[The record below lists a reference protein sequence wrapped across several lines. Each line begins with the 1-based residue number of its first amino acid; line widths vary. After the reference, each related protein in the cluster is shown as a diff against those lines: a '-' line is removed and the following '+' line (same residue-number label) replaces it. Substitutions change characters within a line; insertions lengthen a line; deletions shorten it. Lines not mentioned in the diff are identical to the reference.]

1 MPGEGDVYEPSLCL
15 DDDSLLGM
23 TGDFEIDDLEA
34 PPQDA
39 DFHQWFNHGLARL
52 KSGQWKQARSALALV
67 VEKVPAGD
75 ALTGRAHAL
84 HGYASAKLGRHKEA
98 VASYESAIQSNPVS
112 IEAMSGLACVMF
124 ELGQFA

>member
-67 VEKVPAGD
+67 VEKVPAGYLGGKPLPERHSLYSFNSYLFPFLSQVD
-75 ALTGRAHAL
+75 A
-84 HGYASAKLGRHKEA
+84 
-98 VASYESAIQSNPVS
+98 
-112 IEAMSGLACVMF
+112 
-124 ELGQFA
+124 